1 MSTSKRF
8 FSVVDECDRVVGTG
22 MVKDGPTRVNNTA
35 VNVGA
40 KLAEILG
47 LIPEDAVRIG
57 RTEGGVEMK
66 PARKDRVKDGE
77 QPFKAVAL

>member
-8 FSVVDECDRVVGTG
+8 YHVVDDQNDVVGSG
-22 MVKDGPTRVNNTA
+22 MVKDYPTKVNNTA

-47 LIPEDAVRIG
+47 LNPEQAVRIG

>member
-8 FSVVDECDRVVGTG
+8 FHVINDQNDVVGSG
-22 MVKDGPTRVNNTA
+22 MVKDYPTKVNNTA

-47 LIPEDAVRIG
+47 LNPEQAVRIG
-57 RTEGGVEMK
+57 RTEFGVEMK